1 MQASDWPFMIAR
13 EQSPQYAVE
22 RVKTHL
28 ARFEQACRGHDL
40 EELADIDDPIGA
52 GVPAAIAPPRG

>member
-1 MQASDWPFMIAR
+1 MIAR